1 MSSLYETLHSNP
13 QIFIS
18 VRQWGTWPNLE
29 QFQKKNR
36 SVKQKTESSSSSS
49 ISMKAITNYQPI

>member
-29 QFQKKNR
+29 QFQKKTGQLN
-36 SVKQKTESSSSSS
+36 KK
-49 ISMKAITNYQPI
+49 MKAAAAAAVFR